1 MADKPSIEKVNFY
14 YKHLEHVKEE
24 VWKVVVGQNTI
35 LESLLRCLI
44 SNGHALVEGVPG
56 IAKTLLIKSLAI
68 ATGCKFSR
76 IQFTVDLLPTDIT
89 GLTIYT
95 KEAGFTTV
103 KGPIFANFIVADEI
117 NRGTPKLQSALLE
130 AMQEK
135 QVTIG
140 KETYKLPLPFF
151 VMATQNP
158 IESAGVYALPEAQLD
173 RFLFKI
179 NMGYPNRNEEKDIL
193 LKNITTEEF
202 ESYKLKP
209 VINPKMIL
217 EMQNFVKGIYV
228 GPNIKEYI
236 VRIVEATREKGFKL
250 GKYLDYGASPR
261 ASISL
266 FIASKADALLQ
277 GSNFVAPQNIKNVAY
292 DILQHRILLNY
303 EGLAENVKTH
313 DIIKEI
319 LHKVPIP

>member
-14 YKHLEHVKEE
+14 YKHLEHVKKE

-179 NMGYPNRNEEKDIL
+179 NMGYPSRNEEKDIL

-250 GKYLDYGASPR
+250 GKYLEYGASPR